1 MIWKYVISAKKCLNF
16 EKKNG
21 KWMKI
26 WRFYEFLIWSTRL
39 KDWVTALKM
48 LEWGFQNLFHVVANI
63 KMEILSTQSGQ
74 KVNLGLTGE
83 LPKFFW
89 LVRKIKHFGNI
100 FQIIITLVN
109 IVQFWWSW
117 TLNGGSWGQE
127 IYWRG
132 STCRNRFMNIRI
144 HLRTQNLGL
153 RRPQKG

>member
-16 EKKNG
+16 EKKWKMG
-21 KWMKI
+21 EI
-26 WRFYEFLIWSTRL
+26 WRFYEFLIWLTRL

-63 KMEILSTQSGQ
+63 KTEILSTQSGQ

-89 LVRKIKHFGNI
+89 PVRKIKHFGNI

-127 IYWRG
+127 IDWWWSHVHY
-132 STCRNRFMNIRI
+132 TCPSRVRHM
-144 HLRTQNLGL
+144 HLQLQTYL
-153 RRPQKG
+153 